1 MTQMMSDRAAV
12 MAGRLMSGLV
22 IVALFA
28 DAAVNGLAPEKLAGQ
43 IAETGFALGQ
53 APTIGAVL
61 LVSVLLYAIP
71 KTAGLGA
78 ILITAFLGG
87 AICTHFRIGE
97 LFSPPQIICL
107 VLGVLTWGGLYLRDA
122 RFRAL
127 MPLRV

>member
-1 MTQMMSDRAAV
+1 MTQMTSDRAAV

-22 IVALFA
+22 IAVLFA
-28 DAAVNGLAPEKLAGQ
+28 DASVNGLAPDKIAGL
-43 IAETGFALGQ
+43 IAETGFSLGQ
-53 APTIGAVL
+53 APTIGALL

-97 LFSPPQIICL
+97 VFSPPQIISL
-107 VLGVLTWGGLYLRDA
+107 LLGVLTWGGLYLRDA